1 MPVCVCACEVPG
13 ARRGWRRGRA
23 ASRAPGHGRRQNNAL
38 LRQLLRPH
46 SRRVCGKKLASQ
58 HLKSLSNKSIEK
70 KRRRPAKGS
79 RCPWSTSALPRGD
92 GASGRRGAGSSR
104 APEPE
109 RLGTPGQGPPRPPCV
124 SARLSLA
131 PRAER
136 PRQTPVSA
144 PSSSRPVAG
153 GSRVTSPADALGVGP
168 VRGDGHPSGLCCPV
182 QNTCRNSPGW
192 RFSKCGPGTPHPL
205 GGHEVGTVSM
215 ATLSSRR
222 ARVGGGL
229 SRSPR
234 EARRHRWPGQEAPP
248 GPTQTT
254 ERCATVKQAHDFFAS
269 KIAHFIKTK
278 VTCVN
283 V

>member
-1 MPVCVCACEVPG
+1 MPVVDVCPAAWG
-13 ARRGWRRGRA
+13 RGQRA
-23 ASRAPGHGRRQNNAL
+23 ARCC
-38 LRQLLRPH
+38 
-46 SRRVCGKKLASQ
+46 VLA
-58 HLKSLSNKSIEK
+58 
-70 KRRRPAKGS
+70 
-79 RCPWSTSALPRGD
+79 
-92 GASGRRGAGSSR
+92 GAG
-104 APEPE
+104 AGAAG
-109 RLGTPGQGPPRPPCV
+109 GTPGQGPPRPPCG
-124 SARLSLA
+124 SACLSLA

-168 VRGDGHPSGLCCPV
+168 VRGDGPPSGLCCPV

-234 EARRHRWPGQEAPP
+234 EARRHRWPGREAPP